1 MDEQRES
8 EDRYGS
14 RRHPGP
20 GDARGPVWTA
30 TSGPQE
36 LSIQEHAE
44 AIALVDELRPYC
56 GRWIVE
62 LQRPEIAR
70 EIGMIVLAEGA
81 VPAWAIYR
89 DDHGMLHFE
98 DLIRSTSY
106 LFGTMSAGLRLARA
120 VLEAAAV
127 LAAEQ
132 RRQTTWWDRLPGW
145 LIAPSAEV

>member
-1 MDEQRES
+1 MDKQRES

-14 RRHPGP
+14 RWRSASDDGI
-20 GDARGPVWTA
+20 GPVWTA
-30 TSGPQE
+30 SAGPQE

-89 DDHGMLHFE
+89 DAQGMLQFE

-106 LFGTMSAGLRLARA
+106 LFGSMSAGLRLARA
-120 VLEAAAV
+120 MLEAAAV
-127 LAAEQ
+127 LAAEE
-132 RRQTTWWDRLPGW
+132 RRHTTWWDRLPAW
-145 LIAPSAEV
+145 LVAPSAEA